1 MSISIYRRL
10 LFSSLGAAT
19 VISVADAQTAPQ
31 VSVPDAGKLLQQVQ
45 PPTLPAVPQA
55 APSLKVAP
63 EPTSGPS
70 SSVAFDLRLIRITGN
85 TVFDGARLHALVAS
99 GEGQRLTLG
108 ELETLAGRITA
119 YYQNHGYPLSRAIIP
134 AQSIRDGVVVF
145 QVVEARY
152 GAVRI
157 HNGSRVSDK
166 LLCSTLASLKP
177 GAPIA
182 AGALDRT
189 LLLASDIPGVT
200 VDATLQPGATVGT
213 SDLDATVTRRR
224 SPPFYVLAD
233 NSGNRYTGRV
243 RVGGGLNLINP
254 LGFGDVL
261 AVNGLTTGNRLQY
274 GRASYDLLL
283 NGIGTRAGVAI
294 SALGYKLGRDVRQL
308 DAHGS
313 AQIASGWV
321 KQPLLRNKL
330 ANISAGIE
338 FDHKR
343 LHDRVD
349 VIDSRNDRHLD
360 NWVFSL
366 SGDVRDGLLGGGI
379 SVWGLGWTRGRT
391 HFDDPTAAALDAVSA
406 RTSGNFS
413 KWNLNASRLQYI
425 TPRTTLYVSGA
436 AQWSNANLDTAEKV
450 AIGGPDSVRAY
461 DIGVLSADRAYL
473 ETIELRR
480 DFSRRW
486 HAKLFVDAA
495 QVKLNHRPWVG
506 GDNMA
511 DLAGGGAGLA
521 WDGPDGL
528 RLESTVAARFQH
540 EDGIAIR
547 QAAVRGWVSA
557 SKAF

>member
-10 LFSSLGAAT
+10 LLGSLGAAT
-19 VISVADAQTAPQ
+19 AIGVAGAQTAPQ

-45 PPTLPAVPQA
+45 PPTPPAVPQA
-55 APSLKVAP
+55 GPSLTVAP
-63 EPTSGPS
+63 EPASGPGTS
-70 SSVAFDLRLIRITGN
+70 PAFDLRLIRITGN
-85 TVFDGARLHALVAS
+85 SVFDEARLHALVAS
-99 GEGQRLTLG
+99 GEGQRLTLAG
-108 ELETLAGRITA
+108 LEALAGRITA

-134 AQSIRDGVVVF
+134 AQSIRDGVVVI

-157 HNGSRVSDK
+157 HNNSRVSDE
-166 LLCSTLASLKP
+166 LLSSTLAGLKP
-177 GAPIA
+177 GAPIT
-182 AGALDRT
+182 AGTLDRT

-213 SDLDATVTRRR
+213 SDLDATVSRRR
-224 SPPFYVLAD
+224 SPLFYVLAD
-233 NSGNRYTGRV
+233 NGGNRYTGRA

-261 AVNGLTTGNRLQY
+261 AINGLTTGDRLQY

-313 AQIASGWV
+313 AQIASGWI
-321 KQPLLRNKL
+321 KQPLLRSKL
-330 ANISAGIE
+330 ANISAGVE

-343 LHDRVD
+343 LRDRVD
-349 VIDSRNDRHLD
+349 LIDSRNDRHLD
-360 NWVFSL
+360 HWVFSL
-366 SGDVRDGLLGGGI
+366 SGDLRDGFLGGGV
-379 SVWGLGWTRGRT
+379 SVWGLGWTRGHTR
-391 HFDDPTAAALDAVSA
+391 FDDPTAAAFDAVSA
-406 RTSGNFS
+406 ETSGAFS
-413 KWNLNASRLQYI
+413 KFNLNASRVQYV
-425 TPRTTLYVSGA
+425 TPRTSLYVSGA
-436 AQWSNANLDTAEKV
+436 AQWSDANLDTAEKV

-480 DFSRRW
+480 DFGRRW

-495 QVKLNHRPWVG
+495 QVKLNHRPWAG
-506 GDNMA
+506 GGNTA

-521 WDGPDGL
+521 WDGPGGFH
-528 RLESTVAARFQH
+528 LEGTVAARFQR
-540 EDGIAIR
+540 EEAIAVR
-547 QAAVRGWVSA
+547 QAAVRGWVSV

>member
-1 MSISIYRRL
+1 MSISIYHRL
-10 LFSSLGAAT
+10 LLGSLGAAT
-19 VISVADAQTAPQ
+19 AIGVADAQAAPQ
-31 VSVPDAGKLLQQVQ
+31 IGVPDAGKLLQQVQ
-45 PPTLPAVPQA
+45 PPTPPAVPQT
-55 APSLKVAP
+55 APSLRVAP
-63 EPTSGPS
+63 EPTSGPATS
-70 SSVAFDLRLIRITGN
+70 AAFDLRLIRITGN
-85 TVFDGARLHALVAS
+85 TVFDEAGLHALVAS
-99 GEGQRLTLG
+99 GEGQRLTLA
-108 ELETLAGRITA
+108 ELEALAGRITA

-134 AQSIRDGVVVF
+134 AQSIRDGVVVI

-157 HNGSRVSDK
+157 HNGSRVSGK
-166 LLCSTLASLKP
+166 LLSSTLASLKP

-182 AGALDRT
+182 AGTLDRT

-224 SPPFYVLAD
+224 SPLFYVLAD
-233 NSGNRYTGRV
+233 NSGNRYTGRA
-243 RVGGGLNLINP
+243 RVGGGLSLINP

-261 AVNGLTTGNRLQY
+261 AVNGLTTGDRLQY

-283 NGIGTRAGVAI
+283 NGIGTHAGVVI

-313 AQIASGWV
+313 AQIASAWV
-321 KQPLLRNKL
+321 KQPLLRSKF

-338 FDHKR
+338 FDYKR
-343 LHDRVD
+343 LRDRVD
-349 VIDSRNDRHLD
+349 VVDSRNDRHLN

-366 SGDVRDGLLGGGI
+366 SGDVRDGFLGGGI
-379 SVWGLGWTRGRT
+379 TVWGLGWTRGNTR
-391 HFDDPTAAALDAVSA
+391 FDDPTAAALDAASA
-406 RTSGNFS
+406 KTSGTFF
-413 KWNLNASRLQYI
+413 KVNLNASRVQYV
-425 TPRTTLYVSGA
+425 TPRTSLYVSGA
-436 AQWSNANLDTAEKV
+436 AQWADANLDTAEKV

-480 DFSRRW
+480 DFGSRW

-495 QVKLNHRPWVG
+495 QVKFNHQPWVIG
-506 GDNMA
+506 NNTA

-521 WDGPDGL
+521 WDGPGGF
-528 RLESTVAARFQH
+528 RLESTVAARFQR
-540 EDGIAIR
+540 EDEIAIR

-557 SKAF
+557 NKAF